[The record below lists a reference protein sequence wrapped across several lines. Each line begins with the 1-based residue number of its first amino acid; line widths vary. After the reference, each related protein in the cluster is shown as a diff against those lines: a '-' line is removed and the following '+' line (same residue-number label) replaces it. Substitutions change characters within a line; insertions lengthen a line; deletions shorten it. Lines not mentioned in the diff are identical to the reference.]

1 MGLLHG
7 QMSTML
13 TYTSVALLILTTPH
27 FTEEEK
33 EMQRDVQV
41 APVRTAGPCNGSWTQ
56 AGLPRGHCCHHGRLL
71 LLLDAMSHSSAFKI
85 AAHCYRK
92 PFNHRNICWCFSQEP
107 SPRPLF
113 QWHHVSEMSIIRNN
127 FPYIEVPRSV
137 GSGPQIYSFS
147 WPRFSS
153 LLLKP

>member
-41 APVRTAGPCNGSWTQ
+41 APVRTAGSCNGS
-56 AGLPRGHCCHHGRLL
+56 
-71 LLLDAMSHSSAFKI
+71 
-85 AAHCYRK
+85 
-92 PFNHRNICWCFSQEP
+92 
-107 SPRPLF
+107 
-113 QWHHVSEMSIIRNN
+113 
-127 FPYIEVPRSV
+127 
-137 GSGPQIYSFS
+137 
-147 WPRFSS
+147 
-153 LLLKP
+153 